1 MALAS
6 ASASFKTATTTTT
19 TATSGTQESAANAFL
34 QALENSCLGEATHP
48 DEVHAAASGAAAT
61 KGNSRVMLG
70 ENGNPIFT
78 YRTEHVSPE
87 RVLQILNDMTRLSK
101 DTWDNPEIVT
111 MRTKL
116 RETLASTYAILFDR
130 VESTTEH
137 RDIAIDVARLLT
149 QAVGYT
155 RDIIDGKQ
163 ERTLAYLL
171 IAEHYAVCP
180 HLAIRMV
187 RHLVRLHTV
196 SQTGDVEPLEKGH
209 QYGSWHDIKRLAA
222 FLRDHYGAT
231 VEHPLISEGLDVL
244 SEQLLQDVAHMTS
257 GNDSD
262 MSQISLAARHAPKST
277 GAAKWLYRDLALRVF
292 PYDKTANTPAKMEAA
307 GRKAEQHLR
316 KQILV
321 PLNRLLNTVEVM
333 MSSEEGEWHKIDFG
347 KLPSQALRRHVKA
360 WQNLTKGDVR
370 RYPDN
375 ADREACAKNYHEHIL
390 RVANGS
396 QKVNGARC
404 GVAELV
410 RDVRTIGSSDKTE
423 EARINGQWAS
433 KLATIP
439 DLGKC
444 IPMIDLSGSMGT
456 CLAGAKEIT
465 CEMAAIGLGLMIAE
479 KCAAPFTNQCITFAT
494 DPQFCTFAPGTGFVE
509 RVRHIRNQ
517 NNGITTDFRKAC
529 KAILDAAV
537 TANMAP
543 DFFEDFVLFVLSDM
557 QINSSYMAPWT
568 PDLAAEVQ
576 QMFATAGK
584 RSLHGKPFAP
594 PHIVMWNLAS
604 TNAIA
609 TSADLVNATSI
620 AGYSDALLK
629 VFETEGIQGL
639 LSATPIDTL
648 RKQLNNARYDPLRR
662 EFEMT
667 YTNLKTTAQ

>member
-1 MALAS
+1 
-6 ASASFKTATTTTT
+6 
-19 TATSGTQESAANAFL
+19 
-34 QALENSCLGEATHP
+34 
-48 DEVHAAASGAAAT
+48 
-61 KGNSRVMLG
+61 MLG

-78 YRTEHVSPE
+78 YRSEHVSPE

-101 DTWDNPEIVT
+101 DTWNNPEIVS

-130 VESTTEH
+130 VEATTEQ
-137 RDIAIDVARLLT
+137 RDIAMDVARMLT

-171 IAEHYAVCP
+171 IAEHYEVCP
-180 HLAIRMV
+180 HLAIKMV
-187 RHLVRLHTV
+187 RHLVRLHMLNHE
-196 SQTGDVEPLEKGH
+196 GDIETDYRGH
-209 QYGSWHDIKRLAA
+209 QYGSWHDVKRLSA
-222 FLRDHYGAT
+222 FVRDHYGAT

-244 SEQLLQDVAHMTS
+244 AEQLLEDAAHLKNGKQVNVS
-257 GNDSD
+257 L
-262 MSQISLAARHAPKST
+262 ISLAARHAPKST
-277 GAAKWLYRDLALRVF
+277 GAAKWLYRELALRVF
-292 PYDKTANTPAKMEAA
+292 PYDKTATTQATMEAA

-316 KQILV
+316 QQVLV

-333 MSSEEGEWHKIDFG
+333 MSSEEKEWHKIDFG
-347 KLPSQALRRHVKA
+347 KLPSQALRRHCKA
-360 WQNLTKGDVR
+360 WQNKTKGGGT
-370 RYPDN
+370 RY
-375 ADREACAKNYHEHIL
+375 AESEDRATCAKNYEDHMAS
-390 RVANGS
+390 VAEGS
-396 QKVNGARC
+396 KKVNGARC

-410 RDVRTIGSSDKTE
+410 RDAQRIYSAADSSDK
-423 EARINGQWAS
+423 ARINGQWAS
-433 KLATIP
+433 KMATIP

-444 IPMIDLSGSMGT
+444 IPMIDLSGSMA
-456 CLAGAKEIT
+456 CKLAGSKEIT
-465 CEMAAIGLGLMIAE
+465 CDMSATGLGLMIAE

-494 DPQFCTFAPGTGFVE
+494 HPKFCTFDRNMSFVE

-529 KAILDAAV
+529 RAILDAAV
-537 TANMAP
+537 AANMAP

-557 QINSSYMAPWT
+557 QINSSSMAPWT

-576 QMFATAGK
+576 EMFASAGK
-584 RSLHGKPFAP
+584 ASRHGKPFTP

-609 TSADLVNATSI
+609 TSAGLVNATSI

-629 VFETEGIQGL
+629 VFESEGIRGL
-639 LSATPIDTL
+639 LSATPIKTL
-648 RKQLNNARYDPLRR
+648 QKQLNNIRYEALGR
-662 EFEMT
+662 EFELT

>member
-6 ASASFKTATTTTT
+6 ASSASSKT
-19 TATSGTQESAANAFL
+19 TASSPATQPQESAASAFL
-34 QALENSCLGEATHP
+34 AALANSCLAEASHP
-48 DEVHAAASGAAAT
+48 DEVRAASSGAAAT
-61 KGNSRVMLG
+61 TGTSRVTLG

-78 YRTEHVSPE
+78 YRTEHVSSE

-101 DTWDNPEIVT
+101 DTWDNPEIVA

-116 RETLASTYAILFDR
+116 RETLVSTYAILFDR
-130 VESTTEH
+130 VEATTEQ
-137 RDIAIDVARLLT
+137 RDIAIDVARMLA

-155 RDIIDGKQ
+155 RDIVDGKQ

-180 HLAIRMV
+180 HLAMRMV
-187 RHLVRLHTV
+187 RHLVRLHAI
-196 SQTGDVEPLEKGH
+196 SHDGNVEPLEKGH

-231 VEHPLISEGLDVL
+231 VEHPLISEGLDL
-244 SEQLLQDVAHMTS
+244 LATQLQRDFVQLYSKDGPGES
-257 GNDSD
+257 L
-262 MSQISLAARHAPKST
+262 ISLAARHSPKST
-277 GAAKWLYRDLALRVF
+277 GAAKWLYRELALRVF
-292 PYDKTANTPAKMEAA
+292 PYDKTASTPAKLEAA
-307 GRKAEQHLR
+307 GRKAERDLR
-316 KQILV
+316 TQILV

-333 MSSEEGEWHKIDFG
+333 MSSKESEWHNIDFG

-360 WQNLTKGDVR
+360 WQNKTKSGET
-370 RYPDN
+370 RYAGN
-375 ADREACAKNYHEHIL
+375 QDRAECAKNYEEHMA
-390 RVANGS
+390 RVASGS
-396 QKVNGARC
+396 GKVNGARC

-410 RDVRTIGSSDKTE
+410 RDVRAIGSSDRAE
-423 EARINGQWAS
+423 EARINGQWVS

-439 DLGKC
+439 SLGKC

-479 KCAAPFTNQCITFAT
+479 KCAVPFTNQCITFAT
-494 DPQFCTFAPGTGFVE
+494 DPKFCTFGADQGFVE
-509 RVRHIRNQ
+509 RVHHIRNQ
-517 NNGITTDFRKAC
+517 KNGITTDFRKAC

-537 TANMAP
+537 AANMAP

-557 QINSSYMAPWT
+557 QINSCSMAPWT
-568 PDLAAEVQ
+568 ADLAAEVQ

-584 RSLHGKPFAP
+584 RTKHRKPFAA

-609 TSADLVNATSI
+609 TSAGLVNATSI

-629 VFETEGIQGL
+629 VFESEGIQGL
-639 LSATPIDTL
+639 LKATPIDTL
-648 RKQLNNARYDPLRR
+648 RKQLNNVRYDPLRR
-662 EFEMT
+662 EFELT
-667 YTNLKTTAQ
+667 YTNLKTTAL

>member
-6 ASASFKTATTTTT
+6 ASASFKAATASTPM
-19 TATSGTQESAANAFL
+19 TSGNQESAASAFL
-34 QALENSCLGEATHP
+34 AALENSCLGEAAHP
-48 DEVHAAASGAAAT
+48 DEVRAASSGAAAT
-61 KGNSRVMLG
+61 EGNSRVMLG

-101 DTWDNPEIVT
+101 DTWDDPEIVT

-116 RETLASTYAILFDR
+116 RETLTSTYGILFDR
-130 VESTTEH
+130 VYSINIKQ
-137 RDIAIDVARLLT
+137 RDIAIDVARMLA

-155 RDIIDGKQ
+155 RDIVDGKQ

-171 IAEHYAVCP
+171 IAEHYEVCP

-187 RHLVRLHTV
+187 RHLVRLHTI
-196 SQTGDVEPLEKGH
+196 SHNGDVVSLEKGH
-209 QYGSWHDIKRLAA
+209 QYGSWHDVKRLAA
-222 FLRDHYGAT
+222 FMRDHYGAT

-244 SEQLLQDVAHMTS
+244 AEQLRQDVAHMTS

-262 MSQISLAARHAPKST
+262 MSQISLAARHSPKST
-277 GAAKWLYRDLALRVF
+277 GAAKWLYRELALRVF
-292 PYDKTANTPAKMEAA
+292 PYDKTASTPVKLEAA
-307 GRKAEQHLR
+307 GRKAERDLR
-316 KQILV
+316 TQILV

-333 MSSEEGEWHKIDFG
+333 MSSKESEWHNIDFG

-360 WQNLTKGDVR
+360 WQNKTKSGET
-370 RYPDN
+370 RYAGN
-375 ADREACAKNYHEHIL
+375 EDRIECAKNYEEHMA
-390 RVANGS
+390 RVAGGS
-396 QKVNGARC
+396 GKVNGARC

-410 RDVRTIGSSDKTE
+410 RDVRAIGGSDLTE
-423 EARINGQWAS
+423 EARINGQWES

-439 DLGKC
+439 SLGKC
-444 IPMIDLSGSMGT
+444 IPMVDLSGSMGT
-456 CLAGAKEIT
+456 ALAGAKEIT

-479 KCAAPFTNQCITFAT
+479 KCAAPFANQCITFAT
-494 DPQFCTFAPGTGFVE
+494 DPKFCTFGAGMGFVE

-537 TANMAP
+537 SANMAP

-557 QINSSYMAPWT
+557 QINSCSMAPWT

-584 RSLHGKPFAP
+584 RSKHAKPFAA

-609 TSADLVNATSI
+609 TSAGLVNATSI

-629 VFETEGIQGL
+629 VFESEGIQGL
-639 LSATPIDTL
+639 LNATPIATL
-648 RKQLNNARYDPLRR
+648 RKQLNNSRYDPLRR
-662 EFEMT
+662 EFEHA
-667 YTNLKTTAQ
+667 YTNLKTTPV

>member
-6 ASASFKTATTTTT
+6 ASASSKTPTTTT
-19 TATSGTQESAANAFL
+19 TSGTQESAASAFL
-34 QALENSCLGEATHP
+34 AALENSCLTEATHP
-48 DEVHAAASGAAAT
+48 NEVRAAASGAAAT
-61 KGNSRVMLG
+61 QGNSRVMLG

-101 DTWDNPEIVT
+101 DTWNNPEIVT

-130 VESTTEH
+130 VEATTEQ
-137 RDIAIDVARLLT
+137 RDIAIDVARMLA

-171 IAEHYAVCP
+171 IAEHYEVCP
-180 HLAIRMV
+180 HLAIKMV
-187 RHLVRLHTV
+187 RHLVRLHV
-196 SQTGDVEPLEKGH
+196 LNHEGDIETDYMGH
-209 QYGSWHDIKRLAA
+209 QYGSWHDVKRLSA
-222 FLRDHYGAT
+222 FVRDHYGAT

-244 SEQLLQDVAHMTS
+244 AEQLLEDAAHLKNGKQENVS
-257 GNDSD
+257 L
-262 MSQISLAARHAPKST
+262 ISLAARHAPKST

-321 PLNRLLNTVEVM
+321 PLNRMLNTVEVM
-333 MSSEEGEWHKIDFG
+333 MSSEESEWHKIDFG

-360 WQNLTKGDVR
+360 WQNKTKGGST
-370 RYPDN
+370 RYVESE
-375 ADREACAKNYHEHIL
+375 DRAMCAKNFEDHMA
-390 RVANGS
+390 RVAEGS
-396 QKVNGARC
+396 NKVNGARC

-410 RDVRTIGSSDKTE
+410 RDAQRIYSVAYLSD

-444 IPMIDLSGSMGT
+444 IPMIDLSGSMS
-456 CLAGAKEIT
+456 CKLAGSKEIT
-465 CEMAAIGLGLMIAE
+465 CDMAAIGLGLMIAE
-479 KCAAPFTNQCITFAT
+479 KCAAPFTNQCITFST
-494 DPQFCTFAPGTGFVE
+494 DPKFCTFGPDKCFVE
-509 RVRHIRNQ
+509 RVRHIRNVS
-517 NNGITTDFRKAC
+517 NGVSTDFRKAC

-537 TANMAP
+537 AANMAP

-557 QINSSYMAPWT
+557 QINSCSMAPWT

-576 QMFATAGK
+576 QMFSTAGE
-584 RSLHGKPFAP
+584 RSKHGKPFAA

-609 TSADLVNATSI
+609 TSAGLVNATSI

-629 VFETEGIQGL
+629 VFESEGIRGL
-639 LSATPIDTL
+639 LNATPIETL
-648 RKQLNNARYDPLRR
+648 QKQLNNIRYEALRR
-662 EFEMT
+662 EFELT
-667 YTNLKTTAQ
+667 YTNLKTTTE